1 MIKVKKKING
11 SSVFDIFNIVIMILL
26 CIVTVY
32 PFLNQLALSLNT
44 GSNASFGGITIFP
57 REFTMDNFKTL
68 ITNPSIKDAIIV
80 SVTRV
85 IAGTAIGLIVTTSAA
100 YTMTCKKLPGKNF
113 IIWFL
118 LLPMFINAGIIPN
131 FILFRKL
138 HLINNFLVYI
148 IPGSF
153 VFYNMIIIRTFMQ
166 GIPKSLEE
174 SAYLDGANEIQI
186 LFKVILPLCKPVM
199 ATICLWVAVGHWN
212 DWMSNLLYITKNHL
226 NTLQYILLKVVKESE
241 MTQSIS
247 ETAALTGKAVSKPT
261 PETVR
266 AATIVLTTLPII
278 MLYPFL
284 QKYFVKGVTIGAIKE

>member
-1 MIKVKKKING
+1 
-11 SSVFDIFNIVIMILL
+11 
-26 CIVTVY
+26 
-32 PFLNQLALSLNT
+32 
-44 GSNASFGGITIFP
+44 
-57 REFTMDNFKTL
+57 
-68 ITNPSIKDAIIV
+68 
-80 SVTRV
+80 
-85 IAGTAIGLIVTTSAA
+85 
-100 YTMTCKKLPGKNF
+100 
-113 IIWFL
+113 
-118 LLPMFINAGIIPN
+118 
-131 FILFRKL
+131 
-138 HLINNFLVYI
+138 
-148 IPGSF
+148 
-153 VFYNMIIIRTFMQ
+153 MQ

-247 ETAALTGKAVSKPT
+247 ETAALTGKAVAKPT

>member
-1 MIKVKKKING
+1 MIKVKKKVNG
-11 SSVFDIFNIVIMILL
+11 SSVFDVFNIVFMILL
-26 CIVTVY
+26 CVVTVY

-44 GSNASFGGITIFP
+44 GSNASFGGVTIFP

-85 IAGTAIGLIVTTSAA
+85 IAGTAIGLVVTTSAA
-100 YTMTCKKLPGKNF
+100 YAMTCRKLPGKSVF
-113 IIWFL
+113 IWFL

-247 ETAALTGKAVSKPT
+247 ETAALTGKAVAKPT